1 MTSLYSH
8 IWTGVPPHIFNTKC
22 KRLHLETSD
31 SFAVSFP
38 LFDSPLLNLKLQSE
52 NEYWQFYTRWI
63 FERGSH
69 NISWLLGVALHWARS
84 HIVFYIL
91 PSCDQILYK
100 NIVRSTQ
107 KVMITLQLWF
117 NPSQLR
123 HVATVLILILVTRW
137 KISAASRSICNCVT
151 IWALLSFRLK
161 PSDTQ
166 TAVITQPPNGLNGL
180 NSPQLPES
188 VPSSGDELRL
198 VESSCPNLFTHN
210 HHHHLLQKLKKV
222 E

>member
-1 MTSLYSH
+1 MQKTPFGNIGFLCSIFSTFWQPSFKLEIAKWKWILAVLH
-8 IWTGVPPHIFNTKC
+8 QMNIWTRFSQHFMTFGSCIALSKEPYCFLPFTILRPNPLQKYCSINTESK
-22 KRLHLETSD
+22 D
-31 SFAVSFP
+31 YFA
-38 LFDSPLLNLKLQSE
+38 
-52 NEYWQFYTRWI
+52 
-63 FERGSH
+63 
-69 NISWLLGVALHWARS
+69 AL
-84 HIVFYIL
+84 
-91 PSCDQILYK
+91 
-100 NIVRSTQ
+100 VRS
-107 KVMITLQLWF
+107 F
-117 NPSQLR
+117 RLR
-123 HVATVLILILVTRW
+123 HVATVLILILILVTRW
-137 KISAASRSICNCVT
+137 EISAASRSICNCVT

-210 HHHHLLQKLKKV
+210 HQLHHLLQKLKKV